1 MLHKIEP
8 LFSIETLGNVFDR
21 VFSPNFDYK
30 GERHDYMEFVY
41 VVSGCVQVTENEEV
55 YRLGQRDLILHGP
68 MEFHRIKS
76 AEDTFPHVINLSMCV
91 RGELPQPLLNGVFQL
106 SETQHESF
114 LLCVQLVKKLRP
126 NDGDLRSRQLAGCI
140 LTTLL
145 LELCQEAPLSD
156 VLSEE
161 SGALLYK
168 RLVRDMQMAVF
179 ENFSIEA
186 LASRNFISVSYI
198 KKLFRKYANVSPKHF
213 YDDLRAREA
222 ALLLQEHLPVSEVAE
237 KMNFS
242 SPNYF
247 TLFFKKHYAMTPT
260 EYRRLNET

>member
-1 MLHKIEP
+1 MLHKIED
-8 LFSIETLGNVFDR
+8 LFSIQTLGNVFDR

-41 VVSGCVQVTENEEV
+41 VVSGCVQVTENEKV

-76 AEDTFPHVINLSMCV
+76 AEGTFPHVINLSICV
-91 RGELPQPLLNGVFQL
+91 RGELPGQLLEGVFQL
-106 SETQHESF
+106 SEPQHESF
-114 LLCVQLVKKLRP
+114 LRCIQLVKKLKP
-126 NDGDLRSRQLAGCI
+126 TDGDLRSLQLAGCI

-145 LELCQEAPLSD
+145 LELCQESPLSD

-168 RLVRDMQMAVF
+168 RLVRDMQNAVY
-179 ENFSIEA
+179 ENFSIET
-186 LASRNFISVSYI
+186 LASRNFISVSYV

-222 ALLLQEHLPVSEVAE
+222 AILLQDHQNIAAVAE

-247 TLFFKKHYAMTPT
+247 TLFFKKHYHMTPS
-260 EYRRLNET
+260 EYRRMNET